1 MSPWHVVSQVG
12 TNDNFFPEL
21 SASEGR
27 ILVVVDKPGHPSL
40 VANHILSRVQEAGF
54 VPIRRS
60 VDLLNI
66 ALAIYTADLRV
77 WRDYAEGRWTRD
89 FVVYAPVVD
98 PPSWSTALP
107 ILNSLLTFL
116 TGDRWEV
123 VLREKSEQGESQELQ
138 TTTQTRPEVVSLFSG
153 GLDSFVGAIDLL
165 SGPARIALVG
175 QYGNS
180 RNDQRSA
187 YSVLEGVHADRMIP
201 FWFHVLPP
209 LGRDVD
215 GKKRQGE
222 NTMRSR
228 SLLFFA
234 LGTAV
239 ASAIGDQ
246 IPLYIPENGLI
257 SLNVPLTP
265 ARMGSLSTRTTHPY
279 IIKLYRELLI
289 ALGIAVPLLTP
300 YRFVTKGE
308 MLANA
313 SDAGLLAAGVHETMS
328 CARPSMGRLHGLE
341 VGIHCGY
348 CVPCIIR
355 RAALRVVGMDTET
368 HHYDILTG
376 DASSRE
382 TRGADRRAF
391 EMALERTRT
400 MRPLQLVS
408 EVVSSGPIETADVDA
423 SVGVFRRGLDEVRQF
438 LNGA

>member
-1 MSPWHVVSQVG
+1 MSRWHIVMQIG
-12 TNDNFFPEL
+12 TSDNFFPEL
-21 SASEGR
+21 PTGDGH
-27 ILVVVDKPGHPSL
+27 ILVAIDKPGHPSG
-40 VANHILSRVQEAGF
+40 VANQILSRVHAEGF
-54 VPIRRS
+54 VPSPRS

-66 ALAIYTADLRV
+66 ALATYTADLRV
-77 WRDYAEGRWTRD
+77 WRGYSEDRWTRD
-89 FVVYAPVVD
+89 FVVYAPVGD
-98 PPSWSTALP
+98 PASWSATLP
-107 ILNSLLTFL
+107 LLHSLLTFL
-116 TGDRWEV
+116 TGDRWEI
-123 VLREKSEQGESQELQ
+123 VLREKSEQHRSEEPQ
-138 TTTQTRPEVVSLFSG
+138 TMEQPRPDIVSLFSG

-165 SGPARIALVG
+165 AGPARIALVG

-180 RNDQRSA
+180 RNEQQSA
-187 YSVLEGVHADRMIP
+187 YEALERVHADRITP

-209 LGRDVD
+209 LGRDLD

-222 NTMRSR
+222 DTMRSR

-239 ASAIGDQ
+239 ASAIGNQ

-265 ARMGSLSTRTTHPY
+265 ARMGSSSTRTTHPY
-279 IIKLYRELLI
+279 VIKLYRELLS
-289 ALGIAVPLLTP
+289 ACGIAVPVMTP

-313 SDAGLLAAGVHETMS
+313 RNPALLAAGVHETMS
-328 CARPSMGRLHGLE
+328 CARPSMGRQHRLE

-368 HHYDILTG
+368 HHFDILTG
-376 DASSRE
+376 DATPRE

-391 EMALERTRT
+391 EMAIERTRT

-408 EVVSSGPIETADVDA
+408 EVVSSGPIEPDEIDS
-423 SVGVFRRGLDEVRQF
+423 SVGVFRRGLDEVTQF
-438 LNGA
+438 LNS